1 MEPSA
6 TRVHPTIETPIKP
19 IRLAPLERMMARWF
33 DQIEKGQLTIEFSSG
48 HRQHFSQGESS
59 PQALLQIRD
68 PKLIVRMLLSGD
80 LGLAE
85 SYLNGDW
92 KHRTCRPVEGWCHQF
107 GSPFGCVGVELAVP
121 PARAVK
127 ACHARQ
133 YPARQPTKH
142 CRALRPWKCVLPAL
156 AGSTMTYSSAL
167 FDDMNE
173 PLERAQSA
181 STLY

>member
-6 TRVHPTIETPIKP
+6 TRVHPTIETPIKS

-92 KHRTCRPVEGWCHQF
+92 ETPD
-107 GSPFGCVGVELAVP
+107 L
-121 PARAVK
+121 
-127 ACHARQ
+127 
-133 YPARQPTKH
+133 
-142 CRALRPWKCVLPAL
+142 
-156 AGSTMTYSSAL
+156 SAL
-167 FDDMNE
+167 LKVGAIN
-173 PLERAQSA
+173 LEALSDA
-181 STLY
+181 LDSS